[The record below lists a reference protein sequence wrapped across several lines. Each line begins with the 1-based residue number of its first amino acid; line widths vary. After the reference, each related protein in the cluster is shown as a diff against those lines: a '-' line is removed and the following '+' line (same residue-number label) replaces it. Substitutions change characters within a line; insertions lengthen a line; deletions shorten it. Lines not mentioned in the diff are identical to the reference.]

1 MGRASREGNYLVVE
15 KKIFSDLQQG
25 DILFLDFDPTKG
37 HEQRGYR
44 PCIVLTKSIRFLN
57 YMFGVAPITSNSRSF
72 PLHIPL
78 PENMEV
84 KGSVLLEHHRM
95 VDLETRTF
103 KFVETAPP
111 EFIEECVAKLK
122 LLY

>member
-1 MGRASREGNYLVVE
+1 MVE
-15 KKIFSDLQQG
+15 NKKYSDLKQG
-25 DILFLDFDPTKG
+25 DILFLDFDPTLG

-57 YMFGVAPITSNSRSF
+57 YMFGVAPITSNSREF

-78 PENMEV
+78 LDSMEV
-84 KGSVLLEHHRM
+84 KGKVLLEHHRM
-95 VDLETRTF
+95 LDLETRKF

-111 EFIEECVAKLK
+111 EFTEECVAKLK

>member
-1 MGRASREGNYLVVE
+1 MGRTSREGNSLVIE
-15 KKIFSDLQQG
+15 NKKYNELQQG

-57 YMFGVAPITSNSRSF
+57 YMFGVAPITSNSREF
-72 PLHIPL
+72 PLHLPL
-78 PENMEV
+78 PDSMEV
-84 KGSVLLEHHRM
+84 KGKVLLEHHRM
-95 VDLETRTF
+95 VDLETRKF

-111 EFIEECVAKLK
+111 EFTEECVAKLK